1 MRFVP
6 PPAVPLARPLLWWSV
21 GWGLILLVVYFAL
34 TPQPPSPSFSHAD
47 KLGHVLAYFAL
58 MAWWTQLVPGPRR
71 LALAFLLMGG
81 ALELLQHWGGIRSGE
96 CLDLAAN
103 CLGIGLGWLTSGWAP
118 NWLARLEPGGA
129 R

>member
-1 MRFVP
+1 MRVVP
-6 PPAVPLARPLLWWSV
+6 PPAAPLARPLLWWSV

-34 TPQPPSPSFSHAD
+34 TPQPPFPSFSHAD

-58 MAWWTQLVPGPRR
+58 MAWWTQLVRRPPR

-81 ALELLQHWGGIRSGE
+81 ALELLQHWGGIRSGDF
-96 CLDLAAN
+96 LDLAAN
-103 CLGIGLGWLTSGWAP
+103 GLGIGLGWLASAWAP
-118 NWLARLEPGGA
+118 NWLARLQPGST